1 MWCKSLNT
9 HGWADMFIPD
19 WAENELARRKKF
31 TDEEIADARI
41 MPFNFT
47 EQQLEK
53 AEVKISRETITIA
66 RIKDGKKRKERGQ

>member
-1 MWCKSLNT
+1 
-9 HGWADMFIPD
+9 MFIPD